1 MDRIELL
8 KMLKYVLDAV
18 LEHDSYKL
26 LAVQSHLESLRVTD
40 EQQGNLYVAQELVN
54 HVLKEI

>member
-8 KMLKYVLDAV
+8 KVLKYVLGTV

-26 LAVQSHLESLRVTD
+26 LALQSHLESLRVTD
-40 EQQGNLYVAQELVN
+40 DQQGNLYVAQELVN
-54 HVLKEI
+54 HALKEI